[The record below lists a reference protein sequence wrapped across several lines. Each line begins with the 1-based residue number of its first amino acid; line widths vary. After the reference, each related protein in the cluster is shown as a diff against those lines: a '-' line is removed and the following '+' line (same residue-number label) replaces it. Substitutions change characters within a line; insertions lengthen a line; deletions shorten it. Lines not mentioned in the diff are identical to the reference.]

1 MLRSVIAITVLCAS
15 VTAALADGSCKSVA
29 GDKKLS
35 GAAMNSF
42 MKKCQTD
49 AKATCETTANGRK
62 LYGAAKA
69 SFTKKC
75 LSDATGT

>member
-1 MLRSVIAITVLCAS
+1 
-15 VTAALADGSCKSVA
+15 
-29 GDKKLS
+29 
-35 GAAMNSF
+35 MNSF

-49 AKATCETTANGRK
+49 AKATCDTTATGRK

-75 LSDATGT
+75 LSGATGT